1 MDDKLRGLLF
11 KEFHVKSCRFDFL
24 EALLFICITGVG
36 YLLRTPFETGLPPW
50 ICLLAEWYTALA
62 AAVLVWRATKSR
74 RRALGTY
81 AILLIL
87 PTTVAEGTILQGNG
101 CVGAL
106 LFVCALLFLQ
116 QKKQWLFTLI
126 LSLLLLW
133 SVKYIGIL
141 FACMVLWQRE
151 RLKAEHLLMLFL
163 AGGARFIAAYHV
175 WLGAGYMLDT
185 FHWFNIYEIVGKEAV
200 QGQLID
206 PGALVGLF
214 LALGASIL
222 AVYLFSLGNSYGT
235 DAEKEMRTCL
245 QLVLFFGLLA
255 GYLLP
260 YMDQS
265 YGHLYCILGVLY
277 FMLSI
282 KEFPVPMLLQIVVY
296 GGYQECFNG
305 VSMMPGAVFA
315 AIQFLLILWLG
326 VRLLQEAK
334 IINLCRQKS

>member
-1 MDDKLRGLLF
+1 MDDKLRELLF
-11 KEFHVKSCRFDFL
+11 KEFHIKSCRFDFL

-36 YLLRTPFETGLPPW
+36 YLLRTPFEAGIPSW
-50 ICLLAEWYTALA
+50 IFLLAEWYTALA
-62 AAVLVWRATKSR
+62 AAVLIRRATKSR
-74 RRALGTY
+74 KRALGTY
-81 AILLIL
+81 AILMIL
-87 PTTVAEGTILQGNG
+87 PTTVAEGTILRGNG

-106 LFVCALLFLQ
+106 LLICALLFLQ
-116 QKKQWLFTLI
+116 QKKRWLFVLI
-126 LSLLLLW
+126 SALLLLW

-151 RLKAEHLLMLFL
+151 RLKSEHLLVLLL
-163 AGGARFIAAYHV
+163 AGGARFMAAYHA
-175 WLGAGYMLDT
+175 WLGAGYTLDT

-214 LALGASIL
+214 LALGGAAL
-222 AVYLFSLGNSYGT
+222 AVYVCSLGKSCET
-235 DAEKEMRTCL
+235 DASNEMYACL
-245 QLVLFFGLLA
+245 HLLLFFGLLA

-265 YGHLYCILGVLY
+265 YGYLYGILGVLY
-277 FMLSI
+277 FMLSV
-282 KEFPVPMLLQIVVY
+282 KEFFVPMLLQIVVY

-334 IINLCRQKS
+334 IFDLCRQKS